1 MQEEWYRL
9 PDGRYVNIPKDISND
24 EKINIVKGLADMFP
38 EEIGKPYYQ
47 AYDEYLKGQRTLGGT
62 VTQSLLNLGRGLA
75 MTGLAVP
82 EAVAALATPDK
93 DIKIERDL
101 RDIRE
106 RIMGS
111 IPEEYR
117 EAEIPNIAMGLG
129 QYGGFGL
136 AALAGGFPAAAT
148 LGVSTGVSEQA
159 RRIADYERLTGD
171 DVDTGKELAGLA
183 GGAAVGLSEV
193 LPITRMGKRLQ
204 AAQKAARSRW
214 FGNIAWTAVEE
225 GAQEGLAEVGQSFI
239 ADALYDDKA
248 LENLGAR
255 VLDNARLGGEV
266 GGIATTLAQLYAGY
280 RRRGMLGANFME
292 AEYAMPRPQWNQED
306 LEVQDRAGRERAERS
321 DATEGSTRWQQ
332 LFNIGVDQKKNEQIK
347 NLFNTWRQEYIAGL
361 NTGATKKKLGIDP
374 ELLSPLMDQIN
385 RLESER
391 IAATEADQALT
402 EPEKEDVL
410 SRIANV
416 SKSLRDQLNNPDE
429 LQNPTSILNKW
440 FNGNWDSIFNRI
452 QGDYLKSLDNIDI
465 GKLASNPNL
474 PDEDFRRIVEDDRIA
489 SVSGGQ
495 VDEYKSYLGLTGK
508 DETGFSAAVVMRAIS
523 LGGKLSTENSQLWSD
538 PTFHLQS
545 QESKQ
550 ARLELEQRVNDPEI
564 YISNETLLSPQKTA
578 EVVDRLV
585 KNRKTRIDIKASLFN
600 LRAGI
605 KFDQWVA
612 HHNLKDGQIARTGRT
627 AGQPKLQRDKQQIE
641 KDLKLLFGDMSPLK
655 DALVGNPAKNLFN
668 NILDEKNIVGT
679 SEGAWN
685 QLVNKITGLKT
696 LSELTASKPNKARRG
711 QIRAFRAH
719 LMNLPTFRAD
729 SGVELFDLTKEN
741 MRSGVEVS
749 ASDARK
755 GVYPLGWYRQIVRAL
770 SVAQEGVRF
779 NPLTFGVG
787 LDLKNK
793 NAGMKRVIQT
803 DMKAGILPQASVFTN
818 QLENIKNDLVA
829 NGHAVVS
836 KKELSMPADA
846 RTRPPPSLREIF
858 EIDQDQ
864 RLTKL
869 AEEKGITVD
878 ELKTEIDYDQVAQRK
893 ANEELNKKAHIYLQ
907 SLQKL
912 IEGVRLEGPNRVMG
926 LLEAEVGSFWDGAK
940 GVLINNNAAQREGA
954 LAKFDGP
961 TATIVL
967 SLSNIDPEGTM
978 NLEEFSASAIEEID
992 HALIRYGYY
1001 TQEHLNPLLGYGLK
1015 NKVKKKTNPEGF
1027 ARDDTYMESV
1037 ERTHGHLLRSGKYTQ
1052 KDMEEE
1058 VMVAVLGDI
1067 RAGEVAPVGKMGTAK
1082 RFGDKIIKAIR
1093 GASNDAE
1100 LHELA
1105 DLVRSGRISRF
1116 GAGVGRLKPDVTAA
1130 ARGEGVRNLYFYER
1144 TSPELNKEMSNALSN
1159 LRKARKKGAD
1169 QKELR
1174 VLEQKVFQVRQKV
1187 MGEHKNMY
1195 KFLDPPKIADTRRVQ
1210 NRMRAQR
1217 DEADTPMG
1225 DVPLVNPHSSDVAL
1239 DEFYSIQEGNPP
1251 FQIPEAVKYKMRK
1264 ETSLTDIDFEDLG
1277 LTPPDPNAEPRPLL
1291 YEQVFKAL
1299 GMNQPH
1305 GVEETFGTLDRLREN
1320 VADALYRVS
1329 EQSREVH
1336 ENEGYVQVMANEAS
1350 ISILRLR
1357 NNAMN
1362 AAAGAYYD
1370 GPPVFTGDDPYGGT
1384 AIFPEDSE
1392 LPGLEEAL
1400 LHVVDP
1406 MVEEVAIEYGA
1417 ALRIQSL
1424 NNQYSAIGEMVE
1436 AITGIEEKEVGLE
1449 QLYVIGEGDRRIPTI
1464 AGRGEQEGKRVLPK
1478 REGTIE
1484 ILENQIKPLMDE
1496 WRELNKKPA
1505 GSYGPDVP
1513 ARMDE
1518 LKQEMQAIDRKIEYQ
1533 KDLLY
1538 ELRAMINAAKAKHA
1552 TPHFPKG
1559 MTLNDANTFIKA
1571 VEGHDRGLVREN
1583 VPAFWETFRQH
1594 NLGNIKFAEDT
1605 WIIKPE
1611 IAAIWRE
1618 LSYMPFYRD
1627 IGTEKQAALNS
1638 VWGPGFR
1645 QAKETSPSLEPGQR
1659 SKAISVERPLIGSL
1673 LPMKDNLASNLI
1685 RHSTALYY
1693 DGIQNASGLR
1703 VVRDAKSLKIFN
1715 SGADLDI
1722 NPEEW
1727 EGRVRRRE
1735 KASDRTIRV
1744 LEKGQQVYYEHVDP
1758 MLAASV
1764 MSLGFNPAKALEEWL
1779 GGGAF
1784 GELSTKAILGAASGL
1799 RESIV
1804 RTPSFQSDNFW
1815 RDIIQAWALVG
1826 GDKDLFIRAV
1836 KNVFSR
1842 TSVPRARR
1850 LGIAMS
1856 PDFLS
1861 NPDKLGE
1868 HQRKEW
1874 ERIRV
1879 PIHKSGVRAP
1889 IRAAAAVWSALG
1901 RLGNQTEVATRLA
1914 IAERILAD
1922 GGTEAEAQFAGI
1934 NIMDYGR
1941 RGKNPLWNIFTAWNP
1956 FMNGRMVGIDSF
1968 YRGARGRWDAPS
1980 QLGVGLSPD
1989 EQAYRRTSAIV
2000 VSRLVQMSMVSGLY
2014 YFMVHDE
2021 PWWKELTESEKMDGM
2036 TFPLFTDPLSKRLL
2050 GLFMPSPFESG
2061 LFGYTIPVS
2070 LLRTMF
2076 EKDYGFPKLG
2086 GEAKRQ
2092 LDTTLAFHIFPQIYR
2107 PFYNALRNWD
2117 EFRRDTILPPHFEED
2132 VDPAL
2137 QYDYRTSNISHAVA
2151 SIFAKTPVINK
2162 TFMASPKKMEYMIR
2176 QYLGTMGAYATTMVD
2191 AVMRSITG
2199 QGVADTPMHFTGSM
2213 ANLPPFSFLRVLKD
2227 LDRGGGYQEWF
2238 YELTSVLDGAVA
2250 SMNEAQDKEDW
2261 DRYDRIKYANQNL
2274 LKHQARMRAHGSW
2287 LANWRKKR
2295 DELMSFTNLT
2305 SEQEKMRD
2313 QTYRDLRR
2321 VRVERGKQLYDM
2333 ITQDDPSYYERLTGR
2348 RS

>member
-24 EKINIVKGLADMFP
+24 EKVNIVRGLADMFP
-38 EEIGKPYYQ
+38 EEIGKPYYK

-75 MTGLAVP
+75 ATGLAVP

-136 AALAGGFPAAAT
+136 AALAGGWPAAAT

-171 DVDTGKELAGLA
+171 DVDTGKEIAGLT

-204 AAQKAARSRW
+204 AAEKAARSRW

-225 GAQEGLAEVGQSFI
+225 AAQEGLAEVGQSFI

-292 AEYAMPRPQWNQED
+292 AEYAMPRPQWTQED
-306 LEVQDRAGRERAERS
+306 LEAQDRAGRERAERS

-347 NLFNTWRQEYIAGL
+347 NLLNTWRQEYIAGL

-374 ELLSPLMDQIN
+374 ELLNPLMDQIN

-391 IAATEADQALT
+391 IAATEADQTLT

-440 FNGNWDSIFNRI
+440 FNGNWDSIFNRV

-474 PDEDFRRIVEDDRIA
+474 SDEDFRRIVEDDRIA

-495 VDEYKSYLGLTGK
+495 VDEYRSYLGLTEK

-550 ARLELEQRVNDPEI
+550 ARLELEQRINDPEI
-564 YISNETLLSPQKTA
+564 YISNETLLSPQKTN
-578 EVVDRLV
+578 EIIDRLV

-612 HHNLKDGQIARTGRT
+612 HHNLKDDQIARTGRT

-641 KDLKLLFGDMSPLK
+641 KDLKKLFGDMSALE
-655 DALVGNPAKNLFN
+655 DAPVGNPAKNLFN

-679 SEGAWN
+679 SDGAWN

-696 LSELTASKPNKARRG
+696 LSQLTASKPNEARRG

-719 LMNLPTFRAD
+719 LMNLPTFREG

-741 MRSGVEVS
+741 MRPGVEVS
-749 ASDARK
+749 APDARK

-770 SVAQEGVRF
+770 SVENLNLG
-779 NPLTFGVG
+779 P
-787 LDLKNK
+787 KNV
-793 NAGMKRVIQT
+793 GMKNVIQT
-803 DMKAGILPQASVFTN
+803 AMKSGVLPQASVFTN
-818 QLENIKNDLVA
+818 QLENIKKDLVA
-829 NGHAVVS
+829 NGHAVTT

-864 RLTKL
+864 RLTEL
-869 AEEKGITVD
+869 AGEKGITVD

-907 SLQKL
+907 SLKKL
-912 IEGVRLEGPNRVMG
+912 LDAAGLEGPNRVMG

-940 GVLINNNAAQREGA
+940 GVLINNNADQREGA

-978 NLEEFSASAIEEID
+978 NLDEFSAAAREEID

-1037 ERTHGHLLRSGKYTQ
+1037 ERTHGHLLRSGRYTQ

-1067 RAGEVAPVGKMGTAK
+1067 RAGEVAPIGKMGTAK
-1082 RFGDKIIKAIR
+1082 KFGDKITRAIR
-1093 GASNDAE
+1093 GASSDAE

-1105 DLVRSGRISRF
+1105 DLIRGGRISRF

-1130 ARGEGVRNLYFYER
+1130 ARGEGVRSLYFYER
-1144 TSPELNKEMSNALSN
+1144 TSPELNKEMSNALGN

-1195 KFLDPPKIADTRRVQ
+1195 KFLDSPKITDTRRVQ
-1210 NRMRAQR
+1210 NRMRAQG

-1264 ETSLTDIDFEDLG
+1264 ETSITDMDLEDLG
-1277 LTPPDPNAEPRPLL
+1277 LTPSDPDAEPRPLL

-1320 VADALYRVS
+1320 IADALYRVS

-1336 ENEGYVQVMANEAS
+1336 ENEGYVQVMANEAA

-1392 LPGLEEAL
+1392 LPGLQEAL
-1400 LHVVDP
+1400 VNVADP
-1406 MVEEVAIEYGA
+1406 KVEEVAIEYGA

-1424 NNQYSAIGEMVE
+1424 NEQFSAIAEMSE
-1436 AITGIEEKEVGLE
+1436 AIEGREEKEVGSGE
-1449 QLYVIGEGDRRIPTI
+1449 RYVVAVGDRRIPTI
-1464 AGRGEQEGKRVLPK
+1464 AGRGEQEGKRILPGLV
-1478 REGTIE
+1478 GTIE
-1484 ILENQIKPLMDE
+1484 VLEKQIKPLMDE
-1496 WRELNKKPA
+1496 WTELNKKPK
-1505 GSYGPDVP
+1505 GSYGADVP

-1518 LKQEMQAIDRKIEYQ
+1518 LKQEMDAIEGKIEYQ

-1538 ELRAMINAAKAKHA
+1538 ELRAMISAARARHA

-1559 MTLNDANTFIKA
+1559 MTLHDANTFIKA
-1571 VEGHDRGLVREN
+1571 VEGHEAPLIQRN
-1583 VPAFWETFRQH
+1583 VPLFWETFRQH

-1611 IAAIWRE
+1611 IAAIWRQ

-1627 IGTEKQAALNS
+1627 IGTEEQAALNS
-1638 VWGPGFR
+1638 VWGRGFR
-1645 QAKETSPSLEPGQR
+1645 QAKETSSSLEPGQR
-1659 SKAISVERPLIGSL
+1659 TKAISVERPLIGSL

-1693 DGIQNASGLR
+1693 DGIQNVSGLR
-1703 VVRDAKSLKIFN
+1703 VVRDAKTLKIFN
-1715 SGADLDI
+1715 SGADLGI

-1727 EGRVRRRE
+1727 EGRVRKRA

-1758 MLAASV
+1758 MLASSV

-1784 GELSTKAILGAASGL
+1784 GEVSTKAILGAASGL

-1815 RDIIQAWALVG
+1815 RDVIQAWALVG

-1836 KNVFSR
+1836 KNVFQFNR
-1842 TSVPRARR
+1842 KTGSVARARR

-1879 PIHKSGVRAP
+1879 PLHKSGVRAP
-1889 IRAAAAVWSALG
+1889 IRAAAAVWAGLG

-1914 IAERILAD
+1914 IAERVLAD

-1941 RGKNPLWNIFTAWNP
+1941 RGKNPLWQIFTAWNP
-1956 FMNGRMVGIDSF
+1956 FMNGRMVGMDSF
-1968 YRGARGRWDAPS
+1968 YRGAMGRWDAPA

-2000 VSRLVQMSMVSGLY
+2000 LSRLVQMSMVSGLY

-2021 PWWKELTESEKMDGM
+2021 PWWKELTEAEKMDGM

-2076 EKDYGFPKLG
+2076 EQDYGLPKLG
-2086 GEAKRQ
+2086 TEAKRQ

-2117 EFRRDTILPPHFEED
+2117 EFRRDTIIPPHFEED

-2137 QYDYRTSNISHAVA
+2137 QYDYRTSNIAHAVS
-2151 SIFAKTPVINK
+2151 SIFAKTPIINK
-2162 TFMASPKKMEYMIR
+2162 TFMSSPMKMEYMIR
-2176 QYLGTMGAYATTMVD
+2176 QYFGTMGAYASTITD
-2191 AVMRSITG
+2191 AIMRSVTG
-2199 QGVADTPMHFTGSM
+2199 QGVADTPMHYTGSM
-2213 ANLPPFSFLRVLKD
+2213 ANMPPFNFLRVLKD

-2238 YELTSVLDGAVA
+2238 YELTGVLDGAVA
-2250 SMNEAQDKEDW
+2250 SMNEAQDKKDW
-2261 DRYDRIKYANQNL
+2261 DRYERIKYANQNL
-2274 LKHQARMRAHGSW
+2274 LKHQNRMRAHGNW

-2295 DELMSFTNLT
+2295 DELMSFRDLT
-2305 SEQEKMRD
+2305 PEQERMRD

-2321 VRVERGKQLYDM
+2321 VRVKRGKQLYDM
-2333 ITQDDPSYYERLTGR
+2333 ITKDDPSYYDRLIGR
-2348 RS
+2348 T